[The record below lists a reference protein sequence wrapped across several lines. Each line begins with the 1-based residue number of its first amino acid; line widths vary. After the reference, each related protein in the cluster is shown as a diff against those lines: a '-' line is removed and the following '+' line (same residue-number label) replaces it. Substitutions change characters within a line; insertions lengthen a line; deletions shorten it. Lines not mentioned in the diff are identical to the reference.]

1 MNAVYAALVTGVV
14 SMKNDGTRTVWAGCS
29 LSRAHG
35 SLDVPIVNG
44 PPGTGTSA
52 GRLIAPAGAAAAGA
66 AVRTGAPLRNW
77 CVISIVSSCCC
88 SCWTIIPNA
97 KPPVTR
103 RGPLKRAPSSRS
115 RTRPRTS
122 AA

>member
-14 SMKNDGTRTVWAGCS
+14 SKKNDGTCTVWAGCS
-29 LSRAHG
+29 LSRAQG

-52 GRLIAPAGAAAAGA
+52 GRLIASAGGAAGGA
-66 AVRTGAPLRNW
+66 VSTGAPFRNW

-88 SCWTIIPNA
+88 SCWTIMP
-97 KPPVTR
+97 
-103 RGPLKRAPSSRS
+103 
-115 RTRPRTS
+115 
-122 AA
+122 